1 MVYHIPRWRKL
12 FYSQFLYWDYLSSWL
27 TLSRKNWFRFGERS
41 NSNWGNIETYFD
53 FFLIV
58 AYSPKPFDFT
68 NNFPNPNVIKSNFKQ
83 FHNFSLSK
91 IVYHQYFFQYFFY
104 YFYLQSNSWKLLCL
118 HACIYV
124 KDHYRSCM
132 VSSDISWISCKR
144 CLWTLCWKSGY
155 LEDSFKS
162 NIQYF

>member
-68 NNFPNPNVIKSNFKQ
+68 NNF
-83 FHNFSLSK
+83 
-91 IVYHQYFFQYFFY
+91 
-104 YFYLQSNSWKLLCL
+104 YLQSNSWKLLCL

-155 LEDSFKS
+155 LEDILSQISSTS
-162 NIQYF
+162 NCWCRKQSLR